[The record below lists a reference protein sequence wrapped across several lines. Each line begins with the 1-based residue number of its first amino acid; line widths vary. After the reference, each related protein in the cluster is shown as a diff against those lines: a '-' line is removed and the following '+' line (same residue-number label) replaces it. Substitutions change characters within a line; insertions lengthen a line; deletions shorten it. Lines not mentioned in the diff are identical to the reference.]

1 MRDDVFR
8 RPVCVSESDPRSTVL
23 PNQYLSMVA
32 KSSASASGSAAMVSD
47 NEDDDVKV
55 VPSSSFFSKPS
66 AMRVPLL
73 PGPAA
78 KVKAAAKPKVP
89 RAKRRF
95 DVYNSDEDEEEDE
108 DISFLND
115 DSNEDDD
122 DVVLSDDDND
132 QDFGKR
138 KRQPKNKKQLKRVKS
153 DHLEDELTRLSE
165 SEDEFEQ
172 AERILDSLD
181 EEGESVSPKTMERI
195 QRSDRQDALRERVL
209 KFMNEGT
216 TFDLQSISGVPKR
229 KQRRSFF

>member
-1 MRDDVFR
+1 MFYIY
-8 RPVCVSESDPRSTVL
+8 SSTCRL
-23 PNQYLSMVA
+23 LLLLFFASYN
-32 KSSASASGSAAMVSD
+32 KSFFSLKYKTSASDSAAMVSD

-115 DSNEDDD
+115 DSNEDDY

-138 KRQPKNKKQLKRVKS
+138 KKQPKSKKQLKRVKGV
-153 DHLEDELTRLSE
+153 HLEDELTQLSE

-172 AERILDSLD
+172 AEQILDRVIGRGGRVRQPENNEKD
-181 EEGESVSPKTMERI
+181 PK
-195 QRSDRQDALRERVL
+195 
-209 KFMNEGT
+209 K
-216 TFDLQSISGVPKR
+216 
-229 KQRRSFF
+229 